1 MPTTTFPPHPPR
13 SILFVCLGNIC
24 RSPAA
29 EYVMRARLVA
39 TGLGE
44 VVRCDSAGTSR
55 EHAGDPPD
63 QRMRA
68 AALRRGLTVGGSA
81 RQVQRHD
88 LDDFDLVLAM
98 DEANHAA
105 LLRLSSAR
113 NRHKLERFCS
123 FLTRH
128 PDREVPDPWYGGAAG
143 FDYVLDLLEEGC
155 ETLLAHIRTT
165 RQTDAGATCGST

>member
-1 MPTTTFPPHPPR
+1 MPTTPFRPRPLR

-98 DEANHAA
+98 DDANHRA
-105 LLRLSSAR
+105 LLRLAGEH
-113 NRHKLERFCS
+113 NRHKLGRFCEH
-123 FLTRH
+123 LTRH
-128 PDREVPDPWYGGAAG
+128 DDREVPDPWYGGPEG
-143 FDYVLDLLEEGC
+143 FEYVLDLLEDGC
-155 ETLLAHIRTT
+155 EALLARIR
-165 RQTDAGATCGST
+165 SI

>member
-1 MPTTTFPPHPPR
+1 MPTTAFRPRPLR

-39 TGLGE
+39 AGLGD

-63 QRMRA
+63 RRMRL
-68 AALRRGLTVGGSA
+68 AALRRGLELGGTA
-81 RQVQRHD
+81 RQVRAHD

-105 LLRLSSAR
+105 LLRLSSAD
-113 NRHKLERFCS
+113 NRHKLGRFCS

-165 RQTDAGATCGST
+165 RQTDAGATCGPT